1 MPKIGEW
8 SLREA
13 CRQLTVWHAVCP
25 QVRPLTVS
33 VNFALLHFL
42 DADLAAL
49 IQQTLHDT
57 GLDPS
62 SLKIEITESDMMQ
75 HPKAVTAVLQQL
87 AAQGIETCLDDFG
100 TGIRL

>member
-1 MPKIGEW
+1 VMTVRRLLKSCPTPLGASGVWPHSAGWVPGDCHDLGLMPKIGEW

-49 IQQTLHDT
+49 IQQTLRH
-57 GLDPS
+57 GPRS
-62 SLKIEITESDMMQ
+62 VESED
-75 HPKAVTAVLQQL
+75 
-87 AAQGIETCLDDFG
+87 
-100 TGIRL
+100 RNY

>member
-49 IQQTLHDT
+49 IQQTLRH
-57 GLDPS
+57 GPRS
-62 SLKIEITESDMMQ
+62 VESED
-75 HPKAVTAVLQQL
+75 
-87 AAQGIETCLDDFG
+87 
-100 TGIRL
+100 RNY